1 MAFKPNLRLSSAVL
15 GGLARPDFAGVVG
28 AGIGQAM
35 LGPQRR
41 KEKKETEAFYEQLM
55 KAGQE
60 GDSAAVGTLLAGQ
73 GAKIDN
79 PQMVLQGMGMM
90 TAAKK
95 QKGLMAIDSLMD
107 VYSDPT
113 QSLEDRNKALAQAE
127 ALAYSNPVGMTPQSF
142 NAFVASATARYESTL
157 DSQAKAMVSSNPQ
170 NAIAKYTDRY
180 GSAEAWRVQQAFK
193 NQSATKQAIK
203 NQSVQAFVASQQGE
217 IARLETAIAQFQNVP
232 VEQWDM
238 NQLNELY
245 KQRFDIEQSIV
256 DRGGQGNPSQFIGG
270 AQTFYDAAYKIQSD
284 RKTVVQQE
292 IDNRIE
298 SQIAQLHEF
307 GANQRQLT
315 SSQFV
320 EMVREQSK
328 NAPVNLYAN
337 WDQEDWESL
346 EKKINDSQEISRSRG
361 ELLKN
366 GKLSTNQE
374 EWLTKYSTYF
384 SDDDEFNEA
393 LKTYRSDSSDN
404 LARLNAGNIITA
416 KIRDAQDQQRKDA
429 RSDKRI
435 KQTATDYVDAFLGA
449 GDPDDP
455 RYNPNIP
462 VEGGFMQGDS
472 VYDVIRRLKL
482 TGDDRYDSLVA
493 RVGNKI
499 KDNPKADMR
508 TTVVEAFR
516 ELYIRTPGEAG
527 VQARQAEIDRL
538 IQDNKVGIVERQ
550 KEHEKQT
557 GEKISEAEAAI
568 LIQQDM
574 ANMLAADAERLSSGV
589 ASARAQTRPQ
599 GRMSGLPEATRGMD
613 PVTPGEF
620 LGGVADVAGA
630 GLRAIPGGPPSRGQ

>member
-1 MAFKPNLRLSSAVL
+1 MALPNLRLSSAVL
-15 GGLARPDFAGVVG
+15 GGLAKPDFANVVG

-41 KEKKETEAFYEQLM
+41 KEKEETDAFYEQLI
-55 KAGQE
+55 KASQE
-60 GDSAAVGTLLAGQ
+60 GNSETVGSLLAGR
-73 GAKIDN
+73 GAKTEDTS
-79 PQMVLQGMGMM
+79 MVLQGMGMM
-90 TAAKK
+90 TAAQK
-95 QKGLMAIDSLMD
+95 QKGLATIDGFMD
-107 VYSDPT
+107 VYADPT
-113 QSLEDRNKALAQAE
+113 RSVEERNKALAQAE
-127 ALAYSNPVGMTPQSF
+127 SLAYSNTVGMTPQSF
-142 NAFVASATARYESTL
+142 NAFVASATARHENTL
-157 DSQAKAMVSSNPQ
+157 NSQAKAMVSSDPQ
-170 NAIAKYTDRY
+170 NAISRYTELY
-180 GSAEAWRVQQAFK
+180 GQAEAWRVQDAYK
-193 NQSATKQAIK
+193 NQTATKAAIN
-203 NQSVQAFVASQQGE
+203 NQSVQAFVASKQGE
-217 IARLETAIAQFQNVP
+217 IARVETSIAQFQNVP

-256 DRGGQGNPSQFIGG
+256 DRGGQGDPSKFIGG

-284 RKTVVQQE
+284 RKAVAQQE

-298 SQIAQLHEF
+298 SQMAQLHLF
-307 GANQRQLT
+307 GANQQRLT

-320 EMVREQSK
+320 EMVREQSQ

-346 EKKINDSQEISRSRG
+346 EKKINSSQEISRSRG
-361 ELLKN
+361 EAIKK
-366 GKLSTNQE
+366 GTLSTNQE

-404 LARLNAGNIITA
+404 LAKLNAGNILTTKITA
-416 KIRDAQDQQRKDA
+416 AQDQQRKDR

-435 KQTATDYVDAFLGA
+435 KQRATDFVDAFLGA

-462 VEGGFMQGDS
+462 VEGAFMQGDS

-482 TGDDRYDSLVA
+482 TGDDRYNSLVD

-499 KDNPKADMR
+499 KDNPQADMR

-516 ELYIRTPGEAG
+516 ELYIRTPGEKG
-527 VQARQAEIDRL
+527 VQARQAQID
-538 IQDNKVGIVERQ
+538 QMVQENKVGIAKRQ
-550 KEHEKQT
+550 KEHKKQT
-557 GEKISEAEAAI
+557 GEDISEEEAAM

-574 ANMLAADAERLSSGV
+574 ARMLAADAERM
-589 ASARAQTRPQ
+589 SAGINAVRAQTRPPGPYDQ
-599 GRMSGLPEATRGMD
+599 LPEATRGMD
-613 PVTPGEF
+613 PVTAEEF
-620 LGGVADVAGA
+620 FGGVGDVAGA
-630 GLRAIPGGPPSRGQ
+630 GFRAFPGGPPSRGK